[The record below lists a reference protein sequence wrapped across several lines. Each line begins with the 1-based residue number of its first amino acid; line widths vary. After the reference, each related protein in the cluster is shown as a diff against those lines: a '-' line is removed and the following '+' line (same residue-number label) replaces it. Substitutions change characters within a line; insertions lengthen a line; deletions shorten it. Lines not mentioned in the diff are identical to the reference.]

1 MSGRI
6 PNNLS
11 NHKIQQLLKAVGSKP
26 IEEAPVEAKEYNWLE
41 PHYFNSEQLIKLGYF
56 TDAAAEAMAQEFSRF
71 CRSEFN
77 MTVASTTQHY
87 VHQFLSTISGSGQK
101 NYYVPFGAGQETMYG
116 LVGLSEQAALNWA
129 IQLLGDSES
138 EKDQNRDLTQL
149 EESLLLDLAS
159 ALIELFSG
167 LDESFNF
174 HSAKSL
180 VKEQWPLEMERTKE
194 LCKISFNVE
203 KAGSEESFEL
213 YFLILCSELGPVAG
227 KTEEDS
233 EEFSVEEVS
242 KKILGHVQEIPLLIT
257 GQLASTLLPFEEIM
271 DLQVNDLLLLDKR
284 VDQPVELIVDN
295 QTIFYG
301 HPVKSEGKYA
311 VKITNQAEASGSNAE
326 GINSTKYTK

>member
-1 MSGRI
+1 MNGSVM
-6 PNNLS
+6 NSLS
-11 NHKIQQLLKAVGSKP
+11 NDKIKQLLMAVGSEP
-26 IEEAPVEAKEYNWLE
+26 MEEAPVEAKEYNWLE

-87 VHQFLSTISGSGQK
+87 VHKFLSTISDSEQK
-101 NYYVPFGAGQETMYG
+101 NYYVPFGADQEPMCG

-138 EKDQNRDLTQL
+138 EKGPERDLTQL

-159 ALIELFSG
+159 TLIELFSD
-167 LDESFNF
+167 LDESFDF

-203 KAGSEESFEL
+203 KTGSKESFEL

-227 KTEEDS
+227 KTEEDF
-233 EEFSVEEVS
+233 EEFSAGEVS
-242 KKILGHVQEIPLLIT
+242 KRILGHVQEIPLIIT

-271 DLQVNDLLLLDKR
+271 DLQVNDLLLLDKSI
-284 VDQPVELIVDN
+284 DQPMELIVDGR
-295 QTIFYG
+295 TIFYG

-326 GINSTKYTK
+326 SINST

>member
-1 MSGRI
+1 MNGSVM
-6 PNNLS
+6 NSLS
-11 NHKIQQLLKAVGSKP
+11 NDKIKQLLMAVGSEP
-26 IEEAPVEAKEYNWLE
+26 MEEAPVEAKEYNWLE
-41 PHYFNSEQLIKLGYF
+41 PHYFNSEQLVKLGYF

-87 VHQFLSTISGSGQK
+87 VHKFLSTISDSEQK
-101 NYYVPFGAGQETMYG
+101 NYYVPFGADQEPMCG

-138 EKDQNRDLTQL
+138 EKGPERDLTQL

-159 ALIELFSG
+159 TLIELFSD
-167 LDESFNF
+167 LDESFDF

-203 KAGSEESFEL
+203 KTGSKESFEL

-227 KTEEDS
+227 KTEDDF
-233 EEFSVEEVS
+233 EEFSAGEVS
-242 KKILGHVQEIPLLIT
+242 KRILGHVQEIPLIIT

-271 DLQVNDLLLLDKR
+271 DLQVNDLLLLDKSI
-284 VDQPVELIVDN
+284 DQPMELIVDGR
-295 QTIFYG
+295 TIFYG

-326 GINSTKYTK
+326 SINST

>member
-1 MSGRI
+1 MNGSVM
-6 PNNLS
+6 NSLS
-11 NHKIQQLLKAVGSKP
+11 NDKIKQLLMAVGSEP
-26 IEEAPVEAKEYNWLE
+26 MEEAPVEAKEYNWLE

-87 VHQFLSTISGSGQK
+87 VHKFLSTISDSEQK
-101 NYYVPFGAGQETMYG
+101 NYYVPFGADQEPMCG

-138 EKDQNRDLTQL
+138 EKGPERDLTQL

-159 ALIELFSG
+159 TLIELFSD
-167 LDESFNF
+167 LDESFDF

-203 KAGSEESFEL
+203 KTGSKESFEL

-227 KTEEDS
+227 KTEDDF
-233 EEFSVEEVS
+233 EEFSAGEVS
-242 KKILGHVQEIPLLIT
+242 KRILGHVQEIPLIIT

-271 DLQVNDLLLLDKR
+271 DLQVNDLLLLDKSI
-284 VDQPVELIVDN
+284 DQPMELIVDGR
-295 QTIFYG
+295 TIFYG

-326 GINSTKYTK
+326 SINST

>member
-1 MSGRI
+1 MNGSVM
-6 PNNLS
+6 NSLS
-11 NHKIQQLLKAVGSKP
+11 NDKIKQLLMAVGSEP
-26 IEEAPVEAKEYNWLE
+26 MEEAPVEAKEYNWLE

-87 VHQFLSTISGSGQK
+87 VHKFLSTISDSEQK
-101 NYYVPFGAGQETMYG
+101 NYYVPFGADQEPMCG

-138 EKDQNRDLTQL
+138 EKGPERDLTQL

-159 ALIELFSG
+159 TLIELFSD
-167 LDESFNF
+167 LDESFDF

-203 KAGSEESFEL
+203 KTGSKESFEL

-227 KTEEDS
+227 KTEEDY
-233 EEFSVEEVS
+233 EEFSAGEVS
-242 KKILGHVQEIPLLIT
+242 KRILGHVQEIPLIIT

-271 DLQVNDLLLLDKR
+271 DLQVNDLLLLDKSI
-284 VDQPVELIVDN
+284 DQPMELIVDGR
-295 QTIFYG
+295 TIFYG

-326 GINSTKYTK
+326 SINST